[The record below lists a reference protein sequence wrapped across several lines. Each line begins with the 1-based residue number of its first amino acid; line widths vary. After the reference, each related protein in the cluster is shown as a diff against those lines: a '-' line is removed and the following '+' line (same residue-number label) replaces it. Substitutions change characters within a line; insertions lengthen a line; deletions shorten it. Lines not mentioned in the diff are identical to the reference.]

1 MGKFKNM
8 VSRSV
13 KKGDLGKKLFCS
25 FIMAAGYSNM
35 SLQALEIRHKKFV
48 QIKKKYSKFLNKTD
62 YPAPQYEGREKN
74 RNIWICWFQ
83 GLENAPEIVKRCVNS
98 VYEHMHGYNIT
109 LITQENLFDYVTLP
123 KFIIDKWKKGIIS
136 NTHLSDIVRT
146 ELLIKYGGLWMDAT
160 TYLTAPVPEYI
171 FNSKFFLFRNGS
183 KNDVTITYNS
193 WFIYSEQDNRVL
205 KTVRDL
211 LYKYWEKSKK
221 LKEYFLWH
229 VFVTMVYQKWQ
240 DDFKNMPY
248 IMDEITLHL
257 SRNILF
263 EFNKEHFE
271 AIKQITPI
279 HKLSYKYNLPE
290 DIKCTYYDYI
300 LNHTQ
305 KDGN

>member
-1 MGKFKNM
+1 MGKLKNM

-13 KKGDLGKKLFCS
+13 KKGDLGKKIFCS

-35 SLQALEIRHKKFV
+35 SLQALEIRHKKYK
-48 QIKKKYSKFLNKTD
+48 QIKKKYSQFLSKID
-62 YPAPQYEGREKN
+62 YPAPQYGSERNK
-74 RNIWICWFQ
+74 NIWICWFQ
-83 GLENAPEIVKRCVNS
+83 GLENAPEIVKTCVNS
-98 VYEHMHGYNIT
+98 VYEHMQGYNIT
-109 LITQENLFDYVTLP
+109 LITQENLFDFISLP
-123 KFIIDKWKKGIIS
+123 QFIIDKWKKGIIS

-193 WFIYSEQDNRVL
+193 WFIYAGQDNRVL

-229 VFVTMVYQKWQ
+229 IFVTMVYGKWRQ
-240 DDFKNMPY
+240 DFENMPY

-257 SRNILF
+257 SRSILC
-263 EFNKEHFE
+263 EYNEEHFK
-271 AIKQITPI
+271 AITGITPI

-290 DIKCTYYDYI
+290 DIKGTYYDYI
-300 LNHTQ
+300 LNH
-305 KDGN
+305 K